1 MLGPEYDVARGEG
14 EEESQN
20 VRMLRESY
28 SAAKVRAAEFS
39 VTSNLAL
46 HLRVH
51 GQQAARVYSALST
64 LLYASIS
71 ISKADELERFVK
83 KKASQLPLGVF
94 DIEEWS
100 HVINIAH
107 KSRHGD
113 IKKLQE
119 EYRVYKKWNESRL
132 AKVRNATSG
141 IHKSSSAFKANIKK
155 ELLGM
160 ERHIKSFSLELVPAI
175 DNKLKTIENEKNA
188 IIDQRDNLEK
198 QLAETKEEVGR
209 LEEARVQDAIA
220 AKLDKEEAIKIQASA
235 HEEEMSALREAHEV
249 ENATNRRILEETRAA
264 HEEEKKE
271 LQRKRQEADNR
282 VLTLIK
288 SHEDQYRQLMAMH
301 EKTIEDHK
309 LSDAEAA
316 HKHQSSI
323 ADLNAKHGA
332 HITSVEE
339 RHRANADDL
348 KSQIAML
355 EKLHQ
360 EAIENGKAMVAA
372 EAVRG
377 KEQLSLLDSAHAAK
391 QQDIMNGHQETVHH
405 LKGQIER
412 LEKLHQEALENS
424 KRAVEAEILRGKEQL
439 AAEAQLRNNLEASH
453 KVSTEQMLTKHAAD
467 VDDLRQQLAK
477 YEALHREAIDHGKQQ
492 LEAEILRGKD
502 LVAAEV
508 QIRRQLEADH
518 AAYVARLEAKHQQDS
533 DTSAE
538 NYKREIARLERL
550 HQEAVENG
558 KRQAEAETVR
568 GLGQLAAAEA
578 AYTAKLAKAEENHA
592 SAAEN
597 FKREIERLQK
607 LHQDAIKT
615 GEKNALF
622 EHNRGKELV
631 AAESI
636 RSKKALLSA
645 EAAHVTTVSQL
656 QDAHKDVLNKLNE
669 SHAASI
675 LHYQEEVRR
684 LEGLHN
690 DALADNKQQLEAEIL
705 RGKDLVAAEVQI
717 RRQLEADHAAYVAR
731 LEAKHQQDSDTSA
744 ENYKREIARLE
755 RLHQEA
761 VENGKRQAEA
771 ETVRGLGQLA
781 AAEAA
786 YTAKL
791 AKAEENHASAA
802 ENFKRE
808 IERLEKLHQDAVD
821 NGRLQLEAEKQRGQ
835 MLLDAEVVRGQEKVA
850 ASEAAYMVALKTS
863 DDHNREKYA
872 KLDEANSIAVENL
885 KREIMRLEKLHL
897 EAVEFGKR
905 QVAAEIARSR
915 EQLAASETAF
925 AAFYAQ
931 SIENHAKT
939 LEALQKEIERLEK
952 LHQDALQHTNI
963 AVEAEIVRGKGQL
976 AAAEA
981 AYTAKLAKAE
991 ENHAAAA
998 ENFKREIE
1006 RLEKLLQDAVDT
1018 GEKNVLFEHNRGK
1031 ELLTAE
1037 AMRSKKALLA
1047 AEANHVAAVL
1057 KADEL
1062 LEAQSLAANEAL
1074 AAANENHSRE
1084 VARLEKLLSETAAT
1098 YEERLLDER
1107 KRSRALVDAEIARV
1121 KERRS
1126 EDDAAHALEI
1136 RRLEETHASQLQKIE
1151 LSYVE
1156 VVNNLKRENEH
1167 LSALHLGAVENG
1179 KAQLEAEIQ
1188 RSKLQLAAQEATNE
1202 SKLRRADEAHQLT
1215 CENLKREIARI
1226 EKLREEAVHG
1236 GKEEVELERN
1246 RSQAQLIAETV
1257 REKEMLD
1264 RAEAQHAAQ
1273 LARAEES
1280 FNARLQKVIT
1290 SSLFSI
1296 ENTNALPARGN
1307 IYVLISLYRRNKY
1320 VKRLF
1325 RCMCK
1330 KSNGWSNC

>member
-1 MLGPEYDVARGEG
+1 M
-14 EEESQN
+14 
-20 VRMLRESY
+20 
-28 SAAKVRAAEFS
+28 
-39 VTSNLAL
+39 
-46 HLRVH
+46 
-51 GQQAARVYSALST
+51 
-64 LLYASIS
+64 
-71 ISKADELERFVK
+71 
-83 KKASQLPLGVF
+83 
-94 DIEEWS
+94 
-100 HVINIAH
+100 
-107 KSRHGD
+107 
-113 IKKLQE
+113 
-119 EYRVYKKWNESRL
+119 
-132 AKVRNATSG
+132 
-141 IHKSSSAFKANIKK
+141 
-155 ELLGM
+155 
-160 ERHIKSFSLELVPAI
+160 
-175 DNKLKTIENEKNA
+175 
-188 IIDQRDNLEK
+188 
-198 QLAETKEEVGR
+198 
-209 LEEARVQDAIA
+209 
-220 AKLDKEEAIKIQASA
+220 
-235 HEEEMSALREAHEV
+235 
-249 ENATNRRILEETRAA
+249 
-264 HEEEKKE
+264 
-271 LQRKRQEADNR
+271 
-282 VLTLIK
+282 
-288 SHEDQYRQLMAMH
+288 
-301 EKTIEDHK
+301 
-309 LSDAEAA
+309 
-316 HKHQSSI
+316 
-323 ADLNAKHGA
+323 
-332 HITSVEE
+332 
-339 RHRANADDL
+339 
-348 KSQIAML
+348 
-355 EKLHQ
+355 
-360 EAIENGKAMVAA
+360 
-372 EAVRG
+372 
-377 KEQLSLLDSAHAAK
+377 
-391 QQDIMNGHQETVHH
+391 
-405 LKGQIER
+405 
-412 LEKLHQEALENS
+412 
-424 KRAVEAEILRGKEQL
+424 
-439 AAEAQLRNNLEASH
+439 
-453 KVSTEQMLTKHAAD
+453 
-467 VDDLRQQLAK
+467 
-477 YEALHREAIDHGKQQ
+477 
-492 LEAEILRGKD
+492 
-502 LVAAEV
+502 
-508 QIRRQLEADH
+508 
-518 AAYVARLEAKHQQDS
+518 
-533 DTSAE
+533 
-538 NYKREIARLERL
+538 
-550 HQEAVENG
+550 
-558 KRQAEAETVR
+558 
-568 GLGQLAAAEA
+568 
-578 AYTAKLAKAEENHA
+578 
-592 SAAEN
+592 
-597 FKREIERLQK
+597 
-607 LHQDAIKT
+607 
-615 GEKNALF
+615 
-622 EHNRGKELV
+622 
-631 AAESI
+631 
-636 RSKKALLSA
+636 
-645 EAAHVTTVSQL
+645 
-656 QDAHKDVLNKLNE
+656 
-669 SHAASI
+669 
-675 LHYQEEVRR
+675 
-684 LEGLHN
+684 
-690 DALADNKQQLEAEIL
+690 
-705 RGKDLVAAEVQI
+705 QI